1 MALYAGKAA
10 LLQAA
15 ERAGMAARELAVLKT
30 ALNSVKGSKR
40 PEPEVRVV
48 TPEERRLL
56 LEALPLR
63 VRLVARALYATGA
76 RVSELLAVRREQ
88 VDLDGE
94 RARVRLV
101 RTKGDVERL
110 VRIPA
115 GLLSAIDAVYGAPGR
130 VYLFES
136 RHGQAFSRQYIT
148 RELARA
154 SKRVL
159 GRRIG
164 AHVLRHSRATDLYQ
178 HTRRIKAVSALLG
191 HSGVDT
197 TARYYVR
204 DDFSDAE
211 LFNGEAL

>member
-1 MALYAGKAA
+1 M
-10 LLQAA
+10 
-15 ERAGMAARELAVLKT
+15 
-30 ALNSVKGSKR
+30 
-40 PEPEVRVV
+40 
-48 TPEERRLL
+48 
-56 LEALPLR
+56 
-63 VRLVARALYATGA
+63 
-76 RVSELLAVRREQ
+76 
-88 VDLDGE
+88 
-94 RARVRLV
+94 RLV
-101 RTKGDVERL
+101 RTKGDVERW
-110 VRIPA
+110 VRIPVE
-115 GLLSAIDAVYGAPGR
+115 LLAEIDAEYGAPGR

-136 RHGQAFSRQYIT
+136 RHGQPFSRQYVS
-148 RELARA
+148 RVLARA

-159 GRRIG
+159 GRRVT